1 MRKALPLVLLA
12 AGGLYVFSQ
21 LKNFGK
27 TLTVRIGG
35 ISFNKAKSAASAY
48 LKAVFNVKL
57 IVANSSNLQGVIK
70 GGKLSLIFNNRV
82 VGGVDRIAETTINA
96 GADTIVPLEATVS
109 TLNLVS
115 NISDLLRIVGSGQ
128 PIKFKVVGALLT
140 SYGTVDIAEDIT
152 VEL

>member
-1 MRKALPLVLLA
+1 MRKGLPLILLA

-35 ISFNKAKSAASAY
+35 ISFNAAKSAATGY

-57 IVANSSNLQGVIK
+57 IVANSSNLQGIIK
-70 GGKLSLIFNNRV
+70 GGKLSLIFNNRI
-82 VGGVDRIAETTINA
+82 VGGVDRIAETTVTA
-96 GADTIVPLEATVS
+96 GADTVVPLEATVS

-128 PIKFKVVGALLT
+128 PLKFKVVGTLLT
-140 SYGTVDIAEDIT
+140 NYGTVDIAEDIT
-152 VEL
+152 VAL